1 MNIAV
6 GKDEKDFHCVT
17 ENSQIVFVVCFV
29 LFCFVCLGIF
39 LFVLFL
45 RNRHC
50 GCFAL

>member
-29 LFCFVCLGIF
+29 LFCFFLLRDFFVC
-39 LFVLFL
+39 FVFKE
-45 RNRHC
+45 
-50 GCFAL
+50 

>member
-29 LFCFVCLGIF
+29 LFCCLGIF